1 MAEVQPIAPKN
12 GCYGM
17 SANSSFLEYAC
28 SSGFCRVIQTL
39 KRRSGEM
46 VPC

>member
-17 SANSSFLEYAC
+17 SANSSFLVYES
-28 SSGFCRVIQTL
+28 SSGSCRVVQTL
-39 KRRSGEM
+39 KRRFGEM